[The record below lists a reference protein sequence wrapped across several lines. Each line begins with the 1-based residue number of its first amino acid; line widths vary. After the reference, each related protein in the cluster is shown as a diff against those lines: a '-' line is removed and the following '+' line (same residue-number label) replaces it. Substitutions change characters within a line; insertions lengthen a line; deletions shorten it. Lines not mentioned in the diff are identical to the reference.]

1 LGGKWLV
8 HFPQAACP
16 GFVYTVYLPG
26 SDYGGW
32 TGNIGIV
39 RAAADAFSQA
49 SDESMGRGRTPEWWI
64 YGIILAVK
72 PLREF
77 LELSLLIPIY
87 YLFLGAIASLLPR

>member
-26 SDYGGW
+26 SDYG
-32 TGNIGIV
+32 GNIGIV